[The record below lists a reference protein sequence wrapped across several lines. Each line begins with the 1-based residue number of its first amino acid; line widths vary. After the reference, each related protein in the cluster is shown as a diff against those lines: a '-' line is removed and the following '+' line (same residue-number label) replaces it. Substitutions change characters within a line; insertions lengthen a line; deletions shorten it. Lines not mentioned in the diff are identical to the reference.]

1 MFWSENFRLLSRDEP
16 NQGMGVGDAA
26 NNSNK
31 NNDSNIF
38 GIIMDKIYCWRIG
51 ATAVHW
57 LWGNFVYLNGATGV
71 TRSLSVRITSR
82 RRRCGYQWWLF
93 IYFVDGL
100 KVTWR
105 ELQHDDSLNYTWT

>member
-1 MFWSENFRLLSRDEP
+1 MFWSKNFRLLSRDEP

-38 GIIMDKIYCWRIG
+38 GIIMDKIYFWRIG

-82 RRRCGYQWWLF
+82 LFTF

-105 ELQHDDSLNYTWT
+105 ELQHDDSLNYMRK